1 MQPNRIVLTVQPDE
15 GVSVSLG
22 AKIPGAQMRIRPVN
36 MEFRYET
43 LPVAVAES
51 YERLLLDAMR
61 GDATLFTR
69 DDEIE
74 ALWGIVDPILAAWE
88 ADTFSPIPQY
98 PAGSTGPSRPTLSSR
113 VGGGGGG
120 CEREP
125 VSARPPAP
133 QVIALGPP
141 GAGKGTQA
149 ARLASQLG
157 AVHIN
162 PGRILREK
170 AGADSVL
177 GRQIA
182 AAMAAGELC
191 PTNSSMW
198 SASVSKHSPPG
209 RASFS
214 RLPAHATEAESRRR
228 MLAAL
233 GRLEHRPVTVWLEV
247 PRGELLRRL
256 RGRRHTEGRPD
267 VRAAIAPTRLHD
279 AQAGA
284 LRDSLMA
291 WTDVMPVDG
300 GRAAEAVT
308 EDILSRLRAPRDH
321 GVASEPPGPNT
332 RLSDT
337 VPSRLSK

>member
-1 MQPNRIVLTVQPDE
+1 MIV
-15 GVSVSLG
+15 
-22 AKIPGAQMRIRPVN
+22 
-36 MEFRYET
+36 
-43 LPVAVAES
+43 
-51 YERLLLDAMR
+51 
-61 GDATLFTR
+61 
-69 DDEIE
+69 
-74 ALWGIVDPILAAWE
+74 
-88 ADTFSPIPQY
+88 
-98 PAGSTGPSRPTLSSR
+98 
-113 VGGGGGG
+113 
-120 CEREP
+120 
-125 VSARPPAP
+125 
-133 QVIALGPP
+133 LGPP

-170 AGADSVL
+170 AGADSVS

-182 AAMAAGELC
+182 AAMAAGELV
-191 PTNSSMW
+191 PDELVDRVVRERLE
-198 SASVSKHSPPG
+198 ALSPGQGFVLDGYP
-209 RASFS
+209 RT
-214 RLPAHATEAESRRR
+214 PTEAESLRR

-247 PRGELLRRL
+247 PRGELIRRL

-267 VRAAIAPTRLHD
+267 DVEQAIARRLALHD